1 MGFVGVI
8 AKLSHI
14 FFFMFSSIFFKFFIF
29 SSEHFTKTIIHP
41 RLIFTSPS
49 PNQLFKNTFN
59 VLNGLRWL
67 PLITGLFGLKI
78 CEISVTEPL

>member
-1 MGFVGVI
+1 MIV
-8 AKLSHI
+8 KLSHI
-14 FFFMFSSIFFKFFIF
+14 FFFMFSSIFKFFIF
-29 SSEHFTKTIIHP
+29 SSENFTKTIIHL

-67 PLITGLFGLKI
+67 PVITGLFGPKI